1 MRGRSSHGWEIT
13 LIELLLC
20 FLLVIIAL
28 VSTHKADDAGIKPKA
43 EYVITAEWSLD
54 SDADVD
60 LWGVPPPGG
69 QPVFYKSREQGLL
82 VLDQDCLGF
91 PNTIVSLDDGSQVK
105 MSTCKE
111 TMSLRGIVPGH
122 YDFGVNLFAYR
133 ESSVSTDPPA
143 GIKVHVEIIQ
153 MNPRVKVVYVGDVS
167 LDHQRQTINFASFD
181 LARDGSFKR
190 ADPPLEP
197 ITDLYFKQ
205 PSGADGG

>member
-1 MRGRSSHGWEIT
+1 T

-43 EYVITAEWSLD
+43 EYVITAEWALS

-69 QPVFYKSREQGLL
+69 HPVFYKSRENGLL

-91 PNTIVSLDDGSQVK
+91 PNTMVTLDDGSQVK

-111 TMSLRGIVPGH
+111 TMTLRGIVPGH
-122 YDFGVNLFAYR
+122 YDFAVNLFAYR
-133 ESSVSTDPPA
+133 EGGGISTDPPA

-153 MNPRVKVVYVGDVS
+153 MIPRVRVLYVGDVS
-167 LDHQRQTINFASFD
+167 LDHQRQTINFASFE
-181 LARDGSFKR
+181 LGRDASFKR
-190 ADPPLEP
+190 VDPPLAP
-197 ITDLYFKQ
+197 VTDLFYRG
-205 PSGADGG
+205 GAE